1 MELRI
6 EPGLAAKVEQW
17 SAQTGRPVGD
27 LLEDAIAGYF
37 DELGE
42 LRSMLDRRY
51 EEIVGGKFSQWTA
64 VKLTACLRSAPRNVA
79 NRSRDRVRSTP

>member
-1 MELRI
+1 MELRL
-6 EPGLAAKVEQW
+6 EPGLAATVEQW

-27 LLEDAIAGYF
+27 LLEDAITGYL

-51 EEIVGGKFSQWTA
+51 DEIVSGKVQPMDGHEVYRLLKERAAERRKSIA
-64 VKLTACLRSAPRNVA
+64 
-79 NRSRDRVRSTP
+79 

>member
-1 MELRI
+1 MELRL

-17 SAQTGRPVGD
+17 AAQTGRPVGD

-51 EEIVGGKFSQWTA
+51 GEIVSGK
-64 VKLTACLRSAPRNVA
+64 VEPMD
-79 NRSRDRVRSTP
+79 SREAYRLLKERAAERRKSIA